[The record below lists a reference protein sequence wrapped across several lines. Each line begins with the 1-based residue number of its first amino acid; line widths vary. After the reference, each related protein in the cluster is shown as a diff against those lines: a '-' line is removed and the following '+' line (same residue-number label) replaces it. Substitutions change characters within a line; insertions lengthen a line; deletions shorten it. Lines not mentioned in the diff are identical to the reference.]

1 MFKTRQIGDRPKQFR
16 VLLGHLG
23 ECSRLAREEERRQR
37 LEEKERLRQEK
48 ADEAASRDAREH
60 ARWEREEVAAF
71 LKVHGFA
78 HVQAKQKKWL
88 RSFYPLHV
96 AVEEN
101 NAEALSY
108 LLRAG
113 ADKSQKDSSGRTAV
127 MLAQKRDKKGSHEQV
142 VPQQCMDSVFP
153 SAPTGEDRDDCM
165 GGACVVG
172 APKDPD
178 EPIGK

>member
-1 MFKTRQIGDRPKQFR
+1 MSSGSSTALDLWSSCRDPVTCVQPAITCCAEFAAVTMDIGDDALGFSRSVESQTGGAGMQIEDPTAPTKVDAEAEALYFR
-16 VLLGHLG
+16 RLE
-23 ECSRLAREEERRQR
+23 ECSRLAREEECRQR

-113 ADKSQKDSSGRTAV
+113 ADK
-127 MLAQKRDKKGSHEQV
+127 
-142 VPQQCMDSVFP
+142 
-153 SAPTGEDRDDCM
+153 
-165 GGACVVG
+165 
-172 APKDPD
+172 
-178 EPIGK
+178 

>member
-88 RSFYPLHV
+88 RYYYPLHVLVEETTPRSFYPLHV

-142 VPQQCMDSVFP
+142 PPRCLCERWRSDSN
-153 SAPTGEDRDDCM
+153 
-165 GGACVVG
+165 CVVQPFG
-172 APKDPD
+172 IFP
-178 EPIGK
+178 